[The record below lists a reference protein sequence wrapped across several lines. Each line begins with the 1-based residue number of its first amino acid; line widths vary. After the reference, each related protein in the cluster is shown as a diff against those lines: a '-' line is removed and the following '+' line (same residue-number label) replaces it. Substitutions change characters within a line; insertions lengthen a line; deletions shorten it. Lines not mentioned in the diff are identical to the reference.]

1 MEEFVLT
8 QSEKIPTNGTPDIKI
23 GGKLIANPNVSSSR
37 SLSDPTIDEQIE
49 NARETL
55 IDYVDQMRNFKKLD
69 SQDVFLKLS
78 EFSATAT
85 YFRSTIC
92 KREDRKK
99 AAFRTHD
106 IEPFIAEVE
115 RQFKIWSRLVSSQ
128 NLDWEMTRG

>member
-1 MEEFVLT
+1 MEEFVLV

>member
-23 GGKLIANPNVSSSR
+23 GGKLIANPNMTSSR

-55 IDYVDQMRNFKKLD
+55 IGYVDQMRNFKKLD

>member
-49 NARETL
+49 NAREIL

>member
-8 QSEKIPTNGTPDIKI
+8 QSEKIPSYGTPDIKI
-23 GGKLIANPNVSSSR
+23 GGKSIANPNMTSTR
-37 SLSDPTIDEQIE
+37 SLSDPTIDDKIE
-49 NARETL
+49 EARTKL
-55 IDYVDQMRNFKKLD
+55 IGYLDEMRTFRNLD

-78 EFSATAT
+78 EFSATASH
-85 YFRSTIC
+85 YRATIC

>member
-8 QSEKIPTNGTPDIKI
+8 QSEKISTNGTPDIKI
-23 GGKLIANPNVSSSR
+23 GGKLIANPNTTSTR
-37 SLSDPTIDEQIE
+37 SLSDPTIDDQIE
-49 NARETL
+49 DARSTL
-55 IDYVDQMRNFKKLD
+55 IGYVDQMRNFKKLD

>member
-1 MEEFVLT
+1 MEDFVLT
-8 QSEKIPTNGTPDIKI
+8 ASEARQSPVPDIKI
-23 GGKLIANPNVSSSR
+23 GGKLISSPNSSSSR
-37 SLSDPTIDEQIE
+37 SLNDPTIDEEIE
-49 NARETL
+49 KAREAM
-55 IDYVDQMRNFKKLD
+55 IGFVDEMRGFKKLD
-69 SQDVFLKLS
+69 PQDVFMKLS

-85 YFRSTIC
+85 YYRSTIC
-92 KREDRKK
+92 KREDRKR

>member
-23 GGKLIANPNVSSSR
+23 GGKLIANPNVTSTK

-55 IDYVDQMRNFKKLD
+55 IGYVDQMRNFKKLD

>member
-8 QSEKIPTNGTPDIKI
+8 QREKIPTNGTPDIKI

>member
-8 QSEKIPTNGTPDIKI
+8 QSEKISTNGTPDIKI
-23 GGKLIANPNVSSSR
+23 GGKLIANPNTTSTR
-37 SLSDPTIDEQIE
+37 SLSDPTIDDQIE

-55 IDYVDQMRNFKKLD
+55 IRYVDEMRNFKKLD

>member
-8 QSEKIPTNGTPDIKI
+8 QSEKIPTNATPDIKI
-23 GGKLIANPNVSSSR
+23 GGKLIANPNMTSSR

-55 IDYVDQMRNFKKLD
+55 IGYVDQMRNFKKLD

>member
-8 QSEKIPTNGTPDIKI
+8 QREKIPTNGTPDIKI

-49 NARETL
+49 NAREIL

>member
-23 GGKLIANPNVSSSR
+23 GGKLIANPNVTSTK